1 MSNVARILG
10 KPIVEAKRSRGSIF
24 DIVGAEPVSALRFV
38 GNNDPVAE
46 NAIELSFDIE
56 GGYQGSSLVTISIPA
71 AVKLVATLQAAIQS
85 AQSDSAPKTETPSAP
100 PAA

>member
-10 KPIVEAKRSRGSIF
+10 KPLIEAKRSRGSIF
-24 DIVGAEPVSALRFV
+24 DIVDAEPVSALRFV
-38 GNNDPVAE
+38 GNNEPVAE
-46 NAIELSFDIE
+46 NAIELSFNIE

-71 AVKLVATLQAAIQS
+71 ATKLVATLQAAIQS
-85 AQSDSAPKTETPSAP
+85 AQSDSARKAEAP